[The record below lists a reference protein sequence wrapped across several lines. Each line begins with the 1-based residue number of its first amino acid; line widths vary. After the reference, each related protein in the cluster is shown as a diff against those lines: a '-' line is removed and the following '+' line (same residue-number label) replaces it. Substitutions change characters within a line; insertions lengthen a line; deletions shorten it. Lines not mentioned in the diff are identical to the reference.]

1 MSANSNLG
9 YTGYLLRKT
18 VQPFSIQKDN
28 TNFNDFR
35 EKNMILYIN
44 KKVSH
49 TREREGKFL
58 STY

>member
-18 VQPFSIQKDN
+18 VQPFSLLKDN
-28 TNFNDFR
+28 SNFNEFR
-35 EKNMILYIN
+35 SKNMILYIN
-44 KKVSH
+44 KKVSN

-58 STY
+58 NT